1 MALTSAHAAS
11 DLDLYTRTR
20 IEKNSNHVQVMHR
33 QVRWAPERTAVIICD
48 MWNDH
53 WCKGASARVAEMA
66 PRMNEVVSA
75 ARKRGVFIVHA
86 PSDVMEFYKDTPQRK
101 RAQNARGATPP
112 SKIERWRRIDREKE
126 GPFPID
132 DSDGGCD
139 DSPRCKEG
147 PPYPW
152 KRQISTIEIADQ
164 DAITDSGQE
173 AFNLMEERGIT
184 NVIVMGVHA
193 NMCVLG
199 RSFAIRQMVLLGRNV
214 VLMRDMTDTMYN
226 SRARPQ
232 VKARHVSVPE
242 TKALEE
248 WIARETKLGNA
259 TLAAEVKGGNK
270 GLEQVKRW
278 SDAVNAQV
286 EDIVHGVPPFPLV
299 TECLERINQRADAMC
314 ISQTPADALKR
325 EWAGAR
331 IDQHVKMIAGQEMG
345 TKTEHLKFAA
355 KDKYAPAQ
363 ILMIGDAPGDFKAAK
378 GNSAL
383 FFPINPGREEESWQR
398 LHQEALD
405 RFFKGTY
412 AGEYEAKLV
421 KEFDA
426 CLPED
431 PHW

>member
-1 MALTSAHAAS
+1 MS
-11 DLDLYTRTR
+11 DPA
-20 IEKNSNHVQVMHR
+20 QVLR
-33 QVRWAPERTAVIICD
+33 D
-48 MWNDH
+48 F
-53 WCKGASARVAEMA
+53 K
-66 PRMNEVVSA
+66 
-75 ARKRGVFIVHA
+75 
-86 PSDVMEFYKDTPQRK
+86 
-101 RAQNARGATPP
+101 P
-112 SKIERWRRIDREKE
+112 SKEFFVGI
-126 GPFPID
+126 
-132 DSDGGCD
+132 DSDGCIF
-139 DSPRCKEG
+139 DSMEIKHKECFTPMFIKHFG
-147 PPYPW
+147 LQAVSKYAREVW
-152 KRQISTIEIADQ
+152 D
-164 DAITDSGQE
+164 
-173 AFNLMEERGIT
+173 FVNLYSKTRG
-184 NVIVMGVHA
+184 A
-193 NMCVLG
+193 NRFPALVRALN
-199 RSFAIRQMVLLGRNV
+199 LLRE
-214 VLMRDMTDTMYN
+214 
-226 SRARPQ
+226 RPQ
-232 VKARHVSVPE
+232 VKARHVSVPD

-299 TECLERINQRADAMC
+299 TECLEKVNQRADAMC

-355 KDKYAPAQ
+355 KDKYEPAR

-378 GNSAL
+378 GNGAL
-383 FFPINPGREEESWQR
+383 FFPINPGGEEASWQR
-398 LHQEALD
+398 LHEEALD

-426 CLPED
+426 CLPEN
-431 PHW
+431 PSW